1 MMDERTLKVE
11 DEHGKEY
18 EYEILFT
25 FTSEKT
31 KKSYVI
37 FKEPGDSE
45 EVFASIYNEDAE
57 NGGTLLPVE
66 TDEEWDEIEERID
79 EYAQEQDE
87 E

>member
-1 MMDERTLKVE
+1 MDERTLRVE
-11 DEHGKEY
+11 DEHGNEY
-18 EYEILFT
+18 DYEILFT

-45 EVFASIYNEDAE
+45 EVFASIYNPDDDE
-57 NGGTLLPVE
+57 GGNLLPVE
-66 TDEEWDEIEERID
+66 SDEEWDEIEAKIEKYLD
-79 EYAQEQDE
+79 ENE